1 MSAGAGFSFQP
12 NFVTEHPKPSL
23 QASGFRLQ
31 ASGFRLQASGFR
43 LQASGLKLQNLF
55 DKSKK
60 MELLIGIM
68 KVTWLYPGT
77 NGLI

>member
-43 LQASGLKLQNLF
+43 LQA
-55 DKSKK
+55 
-60 MELLIGIM
+60 
-68 KVTWLYPGT
+68 
-77 NGLI
+77 